1 MGATSRSSDRERV
14 ERLYRSGGD
23 RLWRAVLGYSGDAA
37 VADDAVAEAFAQLL
51 RRGEAVRDPAAWV
64 WRAAFKIAA
73 GELQRRNRTTTE
85 PVEIGVQDAEPE
97 WQLLDALQCLSEQQR
112 AVVIL
117 RDYVGHSSRVT
128 AEIIGSSEQSVR
140 VQLSRARRT
149 LRKELAGESVS

>member
-1 MGATSRSSDRERV
+1 MATSSSSDPGRV
-14 ERLYRSGGD
+14 EVLYRGEGD

-51 RRGEAVRDPAAWV
+51 RRGDAVRNPAAWV

-73 GELQRRNRTTTE
+73 GELQRRSRSTTE
-85 PVEIGVQDAEPE
+85 PVEIGVEDAEPA
-97 WQLLDALQCLSEQQR
+97 WRLVDALQCLTVQQR

-117 RDYVGHSSRVT
+117 RDYVGHSSRAT

-149 LRKELAGESVS
+149 LRKELAGEPVS